1 MMNGG
6 PIDWVSRLFRCTAH
20 SSTEAEYMALGDAVN
35 EGLYLL
41 RLQRETVRND
51 KTICIYEDNTG
62 AIAIS
67 KNPKNFRQTRHIDY
81 RYHHVRD
88 KVASGQFDIQYV
100 PSAVNLA
107 DIMTKALPT
116 AVYRRLTKGIFGIN
130 TMAAGSEISD
140 AIETGKPVRFYESYE
155 ELERRRQVSWPFA

>member
-1 MMNGG
+1 M
-6 PIDWVSRLFRCTAH
+6 
-20 SSTEAEYMALGDAVN
+20 
-35 EGLYLL
+35 
-41 RLQRETVRND
+41 
-51 KTICIYEDNTG
+51 
-62 AIAIS
+62 
-67 KNPKNFRQTRHIDY
+67 
-81 RYHHVRD
+81 RD